1 MSSLRSQLLRMGN
14 PAFHAAGEP
23 DLLTNLVRG
32 LGSKARD
39 LPVVEDAKI
48 VELLLDRGRDMP
60 ELLEVV
66 GNSAWPG
73 EHLVAGVIS
82 GGGQLL
88 HDRLG
93 GGADVDAH
101 VALRARNAVDGG
113 ARDQVAVER
122 DGAAGVIVTRNDE
135 RDAIRVAVGVDD
147 G

>member
-14 PAFHAAGEP
+14 PAFHAAGQP
-23 DLLTNLVRG
+23 GLLADLVRG
-32 LGSKARD
+32 LAAKVSD

-48 VELLLDRGRDMP
+48 VEFLLDRGRDMP

-88 HDRLG
+88 HDRLSG
-93 GGADVDAH
+93 RADVDAH
-101 VALRARNAVDGG
+101 VALRARNAIDGG
-113 ARDQVAVER
+113 TRDQVAVER
-122 DGAAGVIVTRNDE
+122 DGATGVIIARN
-135 RDAIRVAVGVDD
+135 
-147 G
+147 